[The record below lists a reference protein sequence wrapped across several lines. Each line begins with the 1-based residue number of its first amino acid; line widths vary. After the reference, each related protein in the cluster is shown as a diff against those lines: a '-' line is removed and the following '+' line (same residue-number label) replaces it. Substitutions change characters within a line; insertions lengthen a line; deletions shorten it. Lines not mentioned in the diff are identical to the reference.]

1 MRLGE
6 YECNI
11 KRDSL
16 LFEAYDGAST
26 ILRDIDT
33 GMRQIQTIEID

>member
-1 MRLGE
+1 LGE

-26 ILRDIDT
+26 IFERH
-33 GMRQIQTIEID
+33 RHRYEANPNIEID